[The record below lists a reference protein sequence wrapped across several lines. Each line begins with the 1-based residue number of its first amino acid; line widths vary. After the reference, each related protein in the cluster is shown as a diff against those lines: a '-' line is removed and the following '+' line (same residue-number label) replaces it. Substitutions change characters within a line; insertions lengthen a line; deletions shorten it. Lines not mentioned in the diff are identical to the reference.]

1 MSSAPP
7 EAGQWQRIA
16 PYLDQ
21 ALDLPSKDRESWL
34 AELAA
39 AEPDMAVAVRQ
50 LLAEHEELQHRDF
63 LAAPSV
69 DPARHA
75 LLKQAAAGGEQVGAY
90 RLIREIGRG
99 GMSSVWLAER
109 CDGQL
114 QRAVALK
121 LPFQGPRQAEFAE
134 RFKRERDILATLT
147 HANIARLY
155 DAGVSEAGQPYLAM
169 EHVDGKALTE
179 YCDDAR
185 LSIRERL
192 RLFLQV
198 LSAVEFAHSQLVLH
212 RDLKP
217 SNILVTPQAR
227 VVLLDFG
234 IAKLL
239 SSDAPQA
246 GAIEPAPIAAVP
258 ITQFAEA
265 PLTPDYASP
274 EQLGGQ
280 PVGTASDIYSLG
292 VVLHELLV
300 GSRAF
305 SIGRASRRQLEEAIL
320 TRDPQRPS
328 QLATTEVVAAARG
341 TTTRRLAQT
350 LKGDLDTI
358 VLKALKRAPTERYLS
373 VGALAQDV
381 TNYLAS
387 MPVSARPDSGWYRS
401 RRFVARHK
409 AEVGAAAVA
418 VLALVVGF
426 GTAVWQWQRAEK
438 HRATAVEMLA
448 NSEATLEFMRAVL
461 RDGVR
466 NDETITIDE
475 LRSRSEDIAE
485 QLGKSDARTRAVASD
500 FVAGW
505 YMSHDQFERA
515 DQLLTRVIDS
525 LPDNL
530 PGRSSLVCN
539 RAYAQSQL
547 GHTAEATAQ
556 IEREVARYAPD
567 DPGLL
572 SCLEKR
578 AALAIN
584 LNDGARGLEYALQAL
599 QHFEASGQH
608 SLRDKSTLLMQVGA
622 AYSVKAMPDRAQEYY
637 EQSFDLLERLGRGD
651 TLDASA
657 LLNNWGVALFAAGNP
672 LRARDLLVRSVAIER
687 RRSLT
692 GDQMQYT
699 TANLGGVL
707 RALGRYA
714 EADAAYDTALK
725 DAGQP
730 GPQAKVYAVVG
741 KARVAALRG
750 ELALA
755 QELLDSAAVTMREG
769 NVDPGSSG
777 ALVHRLVQG
786 QIWAGQRRST
796 DAVKAFTTVV
806 ESYTKLDCCSGP
818 RAQAL
823 VARAGTRVADGQLD
837 AAALDAH
844 EALRFAQQAQG
855 QLPSSY
861 VTGQA
866 WLMLAQ
872 IEQAQ
877 GRTEAAKR
885 DYGLAVRHLVATLG
899 EQHAD
904 TLRAR
909 KGMSDT

>member
-21 ALDLPSKDRESWL
+21 ALDLPPQDRESWL

-39 AEPDMAVAVRQ
+39 AEPDIAAAVRQ
-50 LLAEHEELQHRDF
+50 LLAEHAELQHRDF
-63 LAAPSV
+63 LAVPSV

-75 LLKQAAAGGEQVGAY
+75 LLKQAAVDGAHVGAY
-90 RLIREIGRG
+90 RLVREIGRG

-121 LPFQGPRQAEFAE
+121 LPFQGPRQAEFVE

-147 HANIARLY
+147 HVNIARLY
-155 DAGVSEAGQPYLAM
+155 DAGVSAAGQPYLAM
-169 EHVDGKALTE
+169 EHVDGKALTT

-198 LSAVEFAHSQLVLH
+198 LAAVEFAHSQLVLH

-239 SSDAPQA
+239 LPDASQA
-246 GAIEPAPIAAVP
+246 GAIAPAAVPAVP

-292 VVLHELLV
+292 IVLHELLV

-305 SIGRASRRQLEEAIL
+305 SMGRVSRRQLEEAIL
-320 TRDPQRPS
+320 TRDPLRPS

-358 VLKALKRAPTERYLS
+358 VLKALKRAPGERYRS

-381 TNYLAS
+381 ANYLAC

-401 RRFVARHK
+401 RRFVVRHK
-409 AEVGAAAVA
+409 VQVSAAAVV
-418 VLALVVGF
+418 VLALGVGF

-448 NSEATLEFMRAVL
+448 NSEATLDFMRAVL

-466 NDETITIDE
+466 NDETLTMDE
-475 LRSRSEDIAE
+475 LYSRSEAIAA
-485 QLGKSDARTRAVASD
+485 QLGRSDPRTRAVATD

-505 YMSHDQFERA
+505 YIVHDQFDRA
-515 DQLLTRVIDS
+515 DKLLTRVIDS
-525 LPDNL
+525 LPDSL
-530 PGRSSLVCN
+530 PGRSSLICN
-539 RAYAQSQL
+539 RAYARSQL
-547 GHTAEATAQ
+547 GSADEAAAT
-556 IEREVARYAPD
+556 IDREVARHSPD
-567 DPGLL
+567 DPAL
-572 SCLEKR
+572 STCLEQR
-578 AALAIN
+578 AGLAISI
-584 LNDGARGLEYALQAL
+584 NDGSRGLTYALQAL
-599 QHFEASGQH
+599 QHFDATGQQ
-608 SLRDKSTLLMQVGA
+608 SLRQKSTLLEQVA
-622 AYSVKAMPDRAQEYY
+622 SAYSVKGTPDRAQEYY
-637 EQSFDLLERLGRGD
+637 RQSFELLERLGRAD
-651 TLDASA
+651 SLDASA
-657 LLNNWGVALFAAGNP
+657 LLSNWGVALFAAGNP
-672 LRARDLLVRSVAIER
+672 LVAHDLLERSIAIDE
-687 RRSLT
+687 RRSLS
-692 GDQMQYT
+692 GEHAQYT
-699 TANLGGVL
+699 NSNLGGVL

-714 EADAAYDTALK
+714 EADAAYDVALSVE
-725 DAGQP
+725 P
-730 GPQAKVYAVVG
+730 GPQAEVYATVG
-741 KARVAALRG
+741 KARVAVLQG
-750 ELALA
+750 QLARA
-755 QELLDSAAVTMREG
+755 QHLLDEAAVTMREKH
-769 NVDPGSSG
+769 VDEGSSG
-777 ALVHRLVQG
+777 ALVHTLVQA
-786 QIWAGQRRST
+786 QIWAGEGRLA
-796 DAVKAFTTVV
+796 DAATAFTRVLD
-806 ESYTKLDCCSGP
+806 SYARLNCCTGP

-823 VARAGTRVADGQLD
+823 TARAASLAADRKLD
-837 AAALDAH
+837 AALRDAQQALT
-844 EALRFAQQAQG
+844 FAQQAQG
-855 QLPSSY
+855 QLPASS

-872 IEQAQ
+872 VEQAH
-877 GRTEAAKR
+877 GRTDAAKR
-885 DYGLAVRHLVATLG
+885 AYGLAAHHLVATLG
-899 EQHAD
+899 EQHPD